1 MSLATLSI
9 DLVAQLASLQSG
21 MDKAGRIAEKQAA
34 QIEARYARM
43 SALASSVGAA
53 LGGAISVAGI
63 TQFLRSTIDGV
74 DALNDL
80 SDATGASIENI
91 SALED
96 IAART
101 GTTMDTVG
109 AALVKFNSVLANANP
124 DTPMAQALKAIG
136 LNATELRKLDPAEA
150 LQRTA
155 VALAGYAD
163 DGDKARLVQE
173 LFGKSV
179 REVAPL
185 LKDLADAGRLNATV
199 TTEQAKAAEEFNK
212 QIFQLQKSSTDAA
225 RSIAGPLVSALNQ
238 FFDAINGR
246 GVGGSM
252 PISDALIVPLQ
263 TAAVIGANP
272 QFVFRGIG
280 VEIGGLAAQ
289 AAAVAKLD
297 FSGARAIGKA
307 MSEDATEA
315 RKQFD
320 LLEARLMN
328 IGRVLPQADYS
339 NEGRRNR
346 PTVGTIPEP
355 KKTGGGGAASRERA
369 FVSNSFDQ
377 ATIAALRAMEATDT
391 NKLRELNLALTGLFE
406 LQRET
411 RGDPAVA
418 QAIAKVRAEIEAL
431 STKQMPDA
439 EPLRAYTDALAAMQN
454 TDAAR
459 ISALSAALDEL
470 FKLRESPLYG
480 PEMEEAISRLRDEL
494 ETLKNPLAEDN
505 TFAQEAGRNIQDA
518 LGDSVLKALEGN
530 TNDIASL
537 WQNMLN
543 RLIAQTAAAEL
554 GKLLLGDYAKDG
566 KMGEWAG
573 ELSKWIGSLGAR
585 ADGGPVS
592 AGRPYLV
599 GERGPEIVV
608 PRRSGTVLPNG
619 VGMGGSNR
627 TVNVTI
633 NMAAGGNGSQST
645 ALQAGEAI
653 GRQVRMALARNG

>member
-1 MSLATLSI
+1 MALATLSI
-9 DLVAQLASLQSG
+9 DLVAQLASLQTG

-43 SALASSVGAA
+43 SALAASVGAA
-53 LGGAISVAGI
+53 LGGAISIAGI

-109 AALVKFNSVLANANP
+109 SALVKLNKVLAEADPNS
-124 DTPMAQALKAIG
+124 PMARALQAIG

-150 LQRTA
+150 LRRTA

-163 DGDKARLVQE
+163 DGNKARLVQE
-173 LFGKSV
+173 LFGKSI

-185 LKDLADAGRLNATV
+185 LKDLADAGQLNATV

-212 QIFQLQKSSTDAA
+212 HIFALQKAATDAGRA
-225 RSIAGPLVSALNQ
+225 VAGPLVQALNEYIARITKSENKTVE
-238 FFDAINGR
+238 FLKVLGFLTVPGALSA
-246 GVGGSM
+246 GVGKLLGLGAEDIDLLQQAQVELKNIEKALARQN
-252 PISDALIVPLQ
+252 ISEQWRADLEKQRIARLQ
-263 TAAVIGANP
+263 I
-272 QFVFRGIG
+272 I
-280 VEIGGLAAQ
+280 
-289 AAAVAKLD
+289 AKLQ
-297 FSGARAIGKA
+297 A
-307 MSEDATEA
+307 ED
-315 RKQFD
+315 
-320 LLEARLMN
+320 
-328 IGRVLPQADYS
+328 IYS
-339 NEGRRNR
+339 NEGRNATR
-346 PTVGTIPEP
+346 PSVPAIPEAP
-355 KKTGGGGAASRERA
+355 KKTGGAAARERS

-377 ATIAALRAMEATDT
+377 ATIAALRAMEATDA
-391 NKLRELNLALTGLFE
+391 NKLRELNLALSGLFE

-411 RGDPAVA
+411 RGDPVVV

-431 STKQMPDA
+431 TNAPVPDPGPTK
-439 EPLRAYTDALAAMQN
+439 AYADALAALGGTSVAQI
-454 TDAAR
+454 R
-459 ISALSAALDEL
+459 EVSAALDEL
-470 FKLRESPLYG
+470 FKMRDVGLDSP
-480 PEMEEAISRLRDEL
+480 EL
-494 ETLKNPLAEDN
+494 EAAIQALSDKLAELKKPLAEVN
-505 TFAQEAGRNIQDA
+505 AFAQEAGRNIQDA

-530 TNDIASL
+530 TNDIAKL
-537 WQNMLN
+537 WQSMLN

-554 GKLLLGDYAKDG
+554 GKMLLGDYAKTG
-566 KMGEWAG
+566 QMGGWAG
-573 ELSKWIGSLGAR
+573 ELSKWIGSLGTR
-585 ADGGPVS
+585 ADGGPMT

-608 PRRSGTVLPNG
+608 PRRAGTVLPNG
-619 VGMGGSNR
+619 VGMGGGSR

-633 NMAAGGNGSQST
+633 NMAGGSGGGQST

-653 GRQVRMALARNG
+653 GRQVRLALARNG

>member
-1 MSLATLSI
+1 MALATLSI

-43 SALASSVGAA
+43 SALAASVGAA
-53 LGGAISVAGI
+53 LGGAISIAGI

-109 AALVKFNSVLANANP
+109 SALVKLNKVLAEADPNS
-124 DTPMAQALKAIG
+124 PMARALQAIG

-150 LQRTA
+150 LRRTA

-163 DGDKARLVQE
+163 DGAKARLVQE
-173 LFGKSV
+173 LFGKSI

-185 LKDLADAGRLNATV
+185 LKDLAEAGKLNATV

-212 QIFQLQKSSTDAA
+212 HIFALQKAATDAGRA
-225 RSIAGPLVSALNQ
+225 VAGPLVQALNEYIARITKSENKTLE
-238 FFDAINGR
+238 FLKVLGFLTVPGALSA
-246 GVGGSM
+246 GVGKLLGLGAEDIDLLQQAQNELKAIEAALQRQD
-252 PISDALIVPLQ
+252 ISEARRAELENKRIGRLQ
-263 TAAVIGANP
+263 TINKLQAESAGS
-272 QFVFRGIG
+272 FRPSQNYGDG
-280 VEIGGLAAQ
+280 YKPSVPG
-289 AAAVAKLD
+289 
-297 FSGARAIGKA
+297 
-307 MSEDATEA
+307 
-315 RKQFD
+315 
-320 LLEARLMN
+320 
-328 IGRVLPQADYS
+328 
-339 NEGRRNR
+339 
-346 PTVGTIPEP
+346 IPEAP
-355 KKTGGGGAASRERA
+355 KKTGGAAARERL

-377 ATIAALRAMEATDT
+377 VTIAALRAMEATDA
-391 NKLRELNLALTGLFE
+391 NKLRELNLALSGLFE

-411 RGDPAVA
+411 RGDPVVV

-431 STKQMPDA
+431 TNAPVPDPGPTK
-439 EPLRAYTDALAAMQN
+439 AYADALAALGGTSVAQI
-454 TDAAR
+454 R
-459 ISALSAALDEL
+459 EVSAALDEL
-470 FKLRESPLYG
+470 FKMRDVGLDSP
-480 PEMEEAISRLRDEL
+480 EL
-494 ETLKNPLAEDN
+494 EAAIQALSDKLAELKKPLAEVN
-505 TFAQEAGRNIQDA
+505 AFAQEAGRNIQDA

-530 TNDIASL
+530 TNDIAKL
-537 WQNMLN
+537 WQSMLN

-554 GKLLLGDYAKDG
+554 GKMLLGDYAKTG
-566 KMGEWAG
+566 QMGGWAG
-573 ELSKWIGSLGAR
+573 ELSKWIGSLSTR
-585 ADGGPVS
+585 ADGGPMT

-599 GERGPEIVV
+599 GERGPEVVV
-608 PRRSGTVLPNG
+608 PRRAGTVLPNG
-619 VGMGGSNR
+619 VGMGGGSR

-633 NMAAGGNGSQST
+633 NMAGGSGGGQST

-653 GRQVRMALARNG
+653 GRQVRLALARNG

>member
-1 MSLATLSI
+1 MALATLSI
-9 DLVAQLASLQSG
+9 DLVAQLASLQTG

-53 LGGAISVAGI
+53 LGGAISIAGI

-109 AALVKFNSVLANANP
+109 SALVKLNKVLAEADPNS
-124 DTPMAQALKAIG
+124 PMARALQAIG

-150 LQRTA
+150 LRRTA

-163 DGDKARLVQE
+163 DGAKARLVQE
-173 LFGKSV
+173 LFGKSI

-185 LKDLADAGRLNATV
+185 LKDLAEAGKLNATV

-212 QIFQLQKSSTDAA
+212 HIFALQKAATDAGRA
-225 RSIAGPLVSALNQ
+225 VAGPLVQALNEYIARITKSENKTLE
-238 FFDAINGR
+238 FLKVLGFLTVPGALSA
-246 GVGGSM
+246 GVGKLLGLGAEDIDLLQQAQNELKAIEAALQRQD
-252 PISDALIVPLQ
+252 ISEARRAELENKRIGRLQ
-263 TAAVIGANP
+263 TINKLQAESAGS
-272 QFVFRGIG
+272 FRPSQNYGDG
-280 VEIGGLAAQ
+280 YKPSVPG
-289 AAAVAKLD
+289 
-297 FSGARAIGKA
+297 
-307 MSEDATEA
+307 
-315 RKQFD
+315 
-320 LLEARLMN
+320 
-328 IGRVLPQADYS
+328 
-339 NEGRRNR
+339 
-346 PTVGTIPEP
+346 IPEAP
-355 KKTGGGGAASRERA
+355 KKTGGAAARERS

-377 ATIAALRAMEATDT
+377 ATIAALRAMEATDA
-391 NKLRELNLALTGLFE
+391 NKLRELNLALSGLFE

-411 RGDPAVA
+411 RGDPVVV

-431 STKQMPDA
+431 TNAPVPDPGPTK
-439 EPLRAYTDALAAMQN
+439 AYADALAALGSTSVAQI
-454 TDAAR
+454 R
-459 ISALSAALDEL
+459 EVSAALDEL
-470 FKLRESPLYG
+470 FKMRDVGLDSP
-480 PEMEEAISRLRDEL
+480 EL
-494 ETLKNPLAEDN
+494 EAAIQALSDKLAELKKPLAEVN
-505 TFAQEAGRNIQDA
+505 AFAQEAGRNIQDA

-530 TNDIASL
+530 TNDIAKL
-537 WQNMLN
+537 WQSMLN

-554 GKLLLGDYAKDG
+554 GKMLLGDYAKTG
-566 KMGEWAG
+566 QMGGWAG
-573 ELSKWIGSLGAR
+573 ELSKWIGSLSAR
-585 ADGGPVS
+585 ADGGPMT

-608 PRRSGTVLPNG
+608 PRRAGTVLPNG
-619 VGMGGSNR
+619 VGMGGGSR

-633 NMAAGGNGSQST
+633 NMAGGSGGGQST

-653 GRQVRMALARNG
+653 GRQVRLALARNG

>member
-1 MSLATLSI
+1 MALATLSI

-80 SDATGASIENI
+80 SDATGSSIENI

-109 AALVKFNSVLANANP
+109 SALVKFNKVLAEANP
-124 DTPMAQALKAIG
+124 DTPMARALKAIG

-150 LQRTA
+150 LRRTA

-185 LKDLADAGRLNATV
+185 LKDLAEAGQLNATV

-212 QIFQLQKSSTDAA
+212 QMFAFNKNVTDAA
-225 RSIAGPLVSALNQ
+225 RSISGPLVNAMNDFIGLAKQASDESKGFGERLQSLFGAAKSLGFGALLGLSNNELSALQ
-238 FFDAINGR
+238 QAQVELKAIEAALQRSDISEARRAELEKKRIGR
-246 GVGGSM
+246 
-252 PISDALIVPLQ
+252 LQ
-263 TAAVIGANP
+263 TINK
-272 QFVFRGIG
+272 
-280 VEIGGLAAQ
+280 LQ
-289 AAAVAKLD
+289 AENV
-297 FSGARAIGKA
+297 
-307 MSEDATEA
+307 
-315 RKQFD
+315 
-320 LLEARLMN
+320 
-328 IGRVLPQADYS
+328 YS
-339 NEGRRNR
+339 NEGRNATR
-346 PTVGTIPEP
+346 PSVPAIPEAP
-355 KKTGGGGAASRERA
+355 KKAGGGAASRERS

-377 ATIAALRAMEATDT
+377 ATIAALRAMEATDA

-431 STKQMPDA
+431 GTKPMPDA
-439 EPLRAYTDALAAMQN
+439 APVQAYTDALAAMQN

-480 PEMEEAISRLRDEL
+480 PEVEEAISRLRDEL
-494 ETLKNPLAEDN
+494 ESLKKPLAEVN

-554 GKLLLGDYAKDG
+554 GKLLLGDYAKTG
-566 KMGEWAG
+566 TMGGWAG

-592 AGRPYLV
+592 AGRPYIV
-599 GERGPEIVV
+599 GERGPEIMV

-619 VGMGGSNR
+619 TGMGGSSR

-633 NMAAGGNGSQST
+633 NMAAGNNGSQST

-653 GRQVRMALARNG
+653 GRQVRLALARNG

>member
-1 MSLATLSI
+1 MALATLSI

-34 QIEARYARM
+34 QIESRYARM
-43 SALASSVGAA
+43 SALAAGVGAA

-109 AALVKFNSVLANANP
+109 AALVKFNRVLADANP
-124 DTPMAQALKAIG
+124 DTPMARALKSIG

-150 LQRTA
+150 LRRTA

-185 LKDLADAGRLNATV
+185 LKDLAEAGKLNATV

-212 QIFQLQKSSTDAA
+212 QMSAFNKNITDAA
-225 RSIAGPLVSALNQ
+225 RSISGPLVNAMNDFIGRAKQASDESKGFGERLQSLFGAAKSLGFGALLGLSNNELSVLQ
-238 FFDAINGR
+238 QAQVELQAIEAQLQR
-246 GVGGSM
+246 SD
-252 PISDALIVPLQ
+252 IS
-263 TAAVIGANP
+263 
-272 QFVFRGIG
+272 
-280 VEIGGLAAQ
+280 
-289 AAAVAKLD
+289 
-297 FSGARAIGKA
+297 
-307 MSEDATEA
+307 EA
-315 RKQFD
+315 RRAD
-320 LLEARLMN
+320 LEKKR
-328 IGRVLPQADYS
+328 IGRMQTINKLQAENVYS
-339 NEGRRNR
+339 NEGRNATR
-346 PTVGTIPEP
+346 PSVPVIPEP
-355 KKTGGGGAASRERA
+355 PKKTGGGGGAASRERS

-431 STKQMPDA
+431 STKAMPDA

-470 FKLRESPLYG
+470 FKMRESPLYG
-480 PEMEEAISRLRDEL
+480 PEVEEAISRLRDEL
-494 ETLKNPLAEDN
+494 ETLKKPLAEVN

-566 KMGEWAG
+566 KMGGWAG

-585 ADGGPVS
+585 ADGGPVQ

-619 VGMGGSNR
+619 VGMGGSSR

-633 NMAAGGNGSQST
+633 NMAAGGGGSQST

-653 GRQVRMALARNG
+653 GRQVRLALARNG

>member
-9 DLVAQLASLQSG
+9 DLVAQLASLQTG

-43 SALASSVGAA
+43 SALAASVGAA
-53 LGGAISVAGI
+53 LGGAISIAGI

-109 AALVKFNSVLANANP
+109 SALVKLNKVLAEADPNS
-124 DTPMAQALKAIG
+124 PMARALQAIG

-150 LQRTA
+150 LRRTA

-163 DGDKARLVQE
+163 DGNKARLVQE
-173 LFGKSV
+173 LFGKSI

-185 LKDLADAGRLNATV
+185 LKDLADAGQLNATV

-212 QIFQLQKSSTDAA
+212 QMFAFNKNVVDAA
-225 RSIAGPLVSALNQ
+225 RSISGPLVNAMNDFIGRAKQASDESKGFGERLQSLFGAAKSLGFGALLGLSNNELSALQQAQVELKNIEKALARQ
-238 FFDAINGR
+238 N
-246 GVGGSM
+246 
-252 PISDALIVPLQ
+252 ISEQWRADLEKQRIARLQ
-263 TAAVIGANP
+263 I
-272 QFVFRGIG
+272 I
-280 VEIGGLAAQ
+280 
-289 AAAVAKLD
+289 AKLQ
-297 FSGARAIGKA
+297 
-307 MSEDATEA
+307 SED
-315 RKQFD
+315 
-320 LLEARLMN
+320 
-328 IGRVLPQADYS
+328 IYS
-339 NEGRRNR
+339 NEGRNASR
-346 PTVGTIPEP
+346 PSVPAIPEAP
-355 KKTGGGGAASRERA
+355 KKTGGAAARERS

-377 ATIAALRAMEATDT
+377 ATIAALRAMEATDA
-391 NKLRELNLALTGLFE
+391 NKLRELNLALSGLFE

-411 RGDPAVA
+411 RGDPVVV

-431 STKQMPDA
+431 TNAPVPDPGPTK
-439 EPLRAYTDALAAMQN
+439 AYADALAALGGTSVAQI
-454 TDAAR
+454 R
-459 ISALSAALDEL
+459 EVSAALDEL
-470 FKLRESPLYG
+470 FKMRDVGLDSP
-480 PEMEEAISRLRDEL
+480 EL
-494 ETLKNPLAEDN
+494 EAAIQALSDKLAELKKPLAEVN
-505 TFAQEAGRNIQDA
+505 AFAQEAGRNIQDA

-530 TNDIASL
+530 TNDIAKL
-537 WQNMLN
+537 WQSMLN

-554 GKLLLGDYAKDG
+554 GKMLLGDYAKTG
-566 KMGEWAG
+566 QMGGWAG
-573 ELSKWIGSLGAR
+573 ELSKWIGSLSAR
-585 ADGGPVS
+585 ADGGPMT

-608 PRRSGTVLPNG
+608 PRRAGTVLPNG
-619 VGMGGSNR
+619 VGMGGGSR

-633 NMAAGGNGSQST
+633 NMAGGSGGGQST

-653 GRQVRMALARNG
+653 GRQVRLALARNG

>member
-1 MSLATLSI
+1 MALATLSI

-53 LGGAISVAGI
+53 LGGAISIAGI

-109 AALVKFNSVLANANP
+109 SALVKLNKVLAEADPNS
-124 DTPMAQALKAIG
+124 PMARALQAIG

-150 LQRTA
+150 LRRTA

-163 DGDKARLVQE
+163 DGAKARLVQE
-173 LFGKSV
+173 LFGKSI

-185 LKDLADAGRLNATV
+185 LKDLADAGQLNATV

-212 QIFQLQKSSTDAA
+212 QLFSLNKNVVDAA
-225 RSIAGPLVSALNQ
+225 RTVSGPLVNALNDFISRAKQASDESKGFGERLQSLFGAAKSLGFGALLGLSNNELSALQ
-238 FFDAINGR
+238 QAQVELKAIEAALQRQDISEARRAELENKRIGR
-246 GVGGSM
+246 
-252 PISDALIVPLQ
+252 LQ
-263 TAAVIGANP
+263 TI
-272 QFVFRGIG
+272 
-280 VEIGGLAAQ
+280 
-289 AAAVAKLD
+289 AKL
-297 FSGARAIGKA
+297 
-307 MSEDATEA
+307 
-315 RKQFD
+315 
-320 LLEARLMN
+320 
-328 IGRVLPQADYS
+328 QAQDVYS
-339 NEGRRNR
+339 NEGRNATR
-346 PTVGTIPEP
+346 PSVPAIPEAP
-355 KKTGGGGAASRERA
+355 KKTGAPARERS
-369 FVSNSFDQ
+369 FVSNSFDE
-377 ATIAALRAMEATDT
+377 ATIAALRAMEATDA
-391 NKLRELNLALTGLFE
+391 NKLRELNLALSGLFE

-411 RGDPAVA
+411 RGDPVVV

-431 STKQMPDA
+431 TNAPVPDPGPTK
-439 EPLRAYTDALAAMQN
+439 AYADALAALGGTSVAQI
-454 TDAAR
+454 R
-459 ISALSAALDEL
+459 EVSAALDEL
-470 FKLRESPLYG
+470 FKMRDVGLDSP
-480 PEMEEAISRLRDEL
+480 EL
-494 ETLKNPLAEDN
+494 EAAIQALSDKLSELKKPLAEVN
-505 TFAQEAGRNIQDA
+505 AFAQEAGRNIQDA

-530 TNDIASL
+530 TNDIAKL
-537 WQNMLN
+537 WQSMLN

-554 GKLLLGDYAKDG
+554 GKLLLGDYAKTG
-566 KMGEWAG
+566 QMGGWAG
-573 ELSKWIGSLGAR
+573 ELSKWIGSLSTR
-585 ADGGPVS
+585 ADGGPMT

-608 PRRSGTVLPNG
+608 PRRAGTVLPNG
-619 VGMGGSNR
+619 VGMGGGNR

-633 NMAAGGNGSQST
+633 NMAGGSGGGQST

-653 GRQVRMALARNG
+653 GRQVRLALARNG

>member
-1 MSLATLSI
+1 MALATLSI
-9 DLVAQLASLQSG
+9 DLVAQLASLQTG

-43 SALASSVGAA
+43 SALAASVGAA
-53 LGGAISVAGI
+53 LGGAISIAGI

-109 AALVKFNSVLANANP
+109 SALVKLNKVLAEADPNS
-124 DTPMAQALKAIG
+124 PMARALQAIG

-150 LQRTA
+150 LRRTA

-163 DGDKARLVQE
+163 DGNKARLVQE
-173 LFGKSV
+173 LFGKSI

-185 LKDLADAGRLNATV
+185 LKDLAEAGKLNATV

-212 QIFQLQKSSTDAA
+212 HIFALQKAATDAGRA
-225 RSIAGPLVSALNQ
+225 VAGPLVQALNEYITRITKSENKTVE
-238 FFDAINGR
+238 FLKVLGFLTVPGALSA
-246 GVGGSM
+246 GVGKLLGLGAEDIDLLQQAQNELKAIEAALQRQD
-252 PISDALIVPLQ
+252 ISEARRAELENKRIGRLQ
-263 TAAVIGANP
+263 TINKLQAESAGS
-272 QFVFRGIG
+272 FRPSQNYG
-280 VEIGGLAAQ
+280 
-289 AAAVAKLD
+289 
-297 FSGARAIGKA
+297 
-307 MSEDATEA
+307 EA
-315 RKQFD
+315 YKPSVP
-320 LLEARLMN
+320 
-328 IGRVLPQADYS
+328 G
-339 NEGRRNR
+339 
-346 PTVGTIPEP
+346 IPEAP
-355 KKTGGGGAASRERA
+355 KKTGGAAARERS

-377 ATIAALRAMEATDT
+377 ATIAALRAMEATDA
-391 NKLRELNLALTGLFE
+391 NKLRELNLALSGLFE

-411 RGDPAVA
+411 RGDPVVV

-431 STKQMPDA
+431 TNAPVPDPGPTK
-439 EPLRAYTDALAAMQN
+439 AYADALAALGGTSVAQI
-454 TDAAR
+454 R
-459 ISALSAALDEL
+459 EVSAALDEL
-470 FKLRESPLYG
+470 FKMRDVGLDSP
-480 PEMEEAISRLRDEL
+480 EL
-494 ETLKNPLAEDN
+494 EAAIQALSDKLAELKKPLAEVN
-505 TFAQEAGRNIQDA
+505 AFAQEAGRNIQDA

-530 TNDIASL
+530 TNDIAKL
-537 WQNMLN
+537 WQSMLN

-554 GKLLLGDYAKDG
+554 GKLLLGDYAKTG
-566 KMGEWAG
+566 TMGGWAG
-573 ELSKWIGSLGAR
+573 ELSKWIGSLSTR
-585 ADGGPVS
+585 ADGGPMT

-608 PRRSGTVLPNG
+608 PRRAGTVLPNG
-619 VGMGGSNR
+619 VGMGGGSR

-633 NMAAGGNGSQST
+633 NMAGGSGGSQST

-653 GRQVRMALARNG
+653 GRQVRLALARNG

>member
-263 TAAVIGANP
+263 TAAVIGANL

-307 MSEDATEA
+307 MSEDA
-315 RKQFD
+315 
-320 LLEARLMN
+320 
-328 IGRVLPQADYS
+328 
-339 NEGRRNR
+339 
-346 PTVGTIPEP
+346 
-355 KKTGGGGAASRERA
+355 
-369 FVSNSFDQ
+369 
-377 ATIAALRAMEATDT
+377 
-391 NKLRELNLALTGLFE
+391 
-406 LQRET
+406 
-411 RGDPAVA
+411 
-418 QAIAKVRAEIEAL
+418 
-431 STKQMPDA
+431 
-439 EPLRAYTDALAAMQN
+439 
-454 TDAAR
+454 
-459 ISALSAALDEL
+459 
-470 FKLRESPLYG
+470 
-480 PEMEEAISRLRDEL
+480 
-494 ETLKNPLAEDN
+494 
-505 TFAQEAGRNIQDA
+505 
-518 LGDSVLKALEGN
+518 
-530 TNDIASL
+530 
-537 WQNMLN
+537 
-543 RLIAQTAAAEL
+543 
-554 GKLLLGDYAKDG
+554 
-566 KMGEWAG
+566 
-573 ELSKWIGSLGAR
+573 
-585 ADGGPVS
+585 
-592 AGRPYLV
+592 
-599 GERGPEIVV
+599 
-608 PRRSGTVLPNG
+608 
-619 VGMGGSNR
+619 
-627 TVNVTI
+627 
-633 NMAAGGNGSQST
+633 
-645 ALQAGEAI
+645 
-653 GRQVRMALARNG
+653 

>member
-1 MSLATLSI
+1 MALATLSI

-43 SALASSVGAA
+43 SALAASVGAA
-53 LGGAISVAGI
+53 LGGAISIAGI

-80 SDATGASIENI
+80 SDATGASVENI

-109 AALVKFNSVLANANP
+109 SALVKLNKVLAEADPNS
-124 DTPMAQALKAIG
+124 PMARALQAIG

-150 LQRTA
+150 LRQTA
-155 VALAGYAD
+155 VALASYAD
-163 DGDKARLVQE
+163 DGNKARLVQE

-185 LKDLADAGRLNATV
+185 LKDLAEAGRLNATV

-212 QIFQLQKSSTDAA
+212 QLFSLNKNVVDAA
-225 RSIAGPLVSALNQ
+225 RTVSGPLVNALNDFISRAKEASDQ
-238 FFDAINGR
+238 SKTLGERLQSLFGAAKSIGFGALLGFSNEEISLLQQAQVELKAIEAALQRTDISEARRADLENKRIGR
-246 GVGGSM
+246 
-252 PISDALIVPLQ
+252 LQ
-263 TAAVIGANP
+263 TI
-272 QFVFRGIG
+272 
-280 VEIGGLAAQ
+280 
-289 AAAVAKLD
+289 AKL
-297 FSGARAIGKA
+297 
-307 MSEDATEA
+307 
-315 RKQFD
+315 
-320 LLEARLMN
+320 
-328 IGRVLPQADYS
+328 QAQDVYS
-339 NEGRRNR
+339 NEGRNY
-346 PTVGTIPEP
+346 PKPSVPAIADAP
-355 KKTGGGGAASRERA
+355 KKPGAAPRDRS

-377 ATIAALRAMEATDT
+377 ATIAALRAMEATDA
-391 NKLRELNLALTGLFE
+391 NKLRELNLALSGLFE

-411 RGDPAVA
+411 RGDPVVV
-418 QAIAKVRAEIEAL
+418 QAIAKVRGEIEAL
-431 STKQMPDA
+431 TNAPVPDPGPTK
-439 EPLRAYTDALAAMQN
+439 AYADALAALGSTSVAQIR
-454 TDAAR
+454 DV
-459 ISALSAALDEL
+459 SAALDEL
-470 FKLRESPLYG
+470 FKMRDVGLDSP
-480 PEMEEAISRLRDEL
+480 EL
-494 ETLKNPLAEDN
+494 EAAIQALSDKLAELKKPLSEVN
-505 TFAQEAGRNIQDA
+505 AFALEAGRNIQDA

-530 TNDIASL
+530 TNDIAKL

-554 GKLLLGDYAKDG
+554 GKLLLGDYAKTG
-566 KMGEWAG
+566 AIGGWAG
-573 ELSKWIGSLGAR
+573 ELSKWIGSLGKR
-585 ADGGPVS
+585 ADGGPVQ

-619 VGMGGSNR
+619 AGMGGGSR
-627 TVNVTI
+627 TINVTI
-633 NMAAGGNGSQST
+633 NMAGGGGGSQST

-653 GRQVRMALARNG
+653 GRQVRLALARNG